1 MEKKD
6 KAGENKIKKWPT
18 KKEVLD
24 TIRFLAMSLAVV
36 GGAYWVA
43 KQNLEQENYR
53 KDLIT
58 QIEEIEDRRGNG
70 NGKLDYNEFAN
81 VYQVIDEE
89 TSETS
94 NLSFDSAQPF
104 RKLTTKELEVYLN
117 EMTKNGYYDKI

>member
-6 KAGENKIKKWPT
+6 KAGENKIKKLPT

-58 QIEEIEDRRGNG
+58 QIEEIEDRRGNKSRIG
-70 NGKLDYNEFAN
+70 HTD
-81 VYQVIDEE
+81 
-89 TSETS
+89 
-94 NLSFDSAQPF
+94 
-104 RKLTTKELEVYLN
+104 
-117 EMTKNGYYDKI
+117 